1 MPKIS
6 HLLASI
12 DMKIPALAVLMFLA
26 QFAYAQTPD
35 PELMKAAL
43 HSCQVFSD
51 TYNNNDPQSLTQ
63 LFSED
68 ATLVTDTGVFHGQA
82 DIGKYQT
89 GLFKVVR
96 FSNHKADPIFAYP
109 IGNDGKQ
116 FWATGSWSH
125 TVEVQGGKPFDQ
137 KGFWSAIIV
146 NDGTG
151 RDVMQ
156 TYNITPAPAPTQ

>member
-1 MPKIS
+1 LPKIS

-43 HSCQVFSD
+43 HSCQVFGD

-151 RDVMQ
+151 RDVTQ

>member
-1 MPKIS
+1 M
-6 HLLASI
+6 
-12 DMKIPALAVLMFLA
+12 
-26 QFAYAQTPD
+26 
-35 PELMKAAL
+35 
-43 HSCQVFSD
+43 
-51 TYNNNDPQSLTQ
+51 
-63 LFSED
+63 
-68 ATLVTDTGVFHGQA
+68 TDTGVFHGQE

-96 FSNHKADPIFAYP
+96 FSNHKADPISAYP
-109 IGNDGKQ
+109 IGTDGKQ

-156 TYNITPAPAPTQ
+156 TYNITPTPTK

>member
-43 HSCQVFSD
+43 HSCQVFGD

-82 DIGKYQT
+82 DIGKYQM
-89 GLFKVVR
+89 GLFKVCVSATIR
-96 FSNHKADPIFAYP
+96 PIQFSLIP
-109 IGNDGKQ
+109 
-116 FWATGSWSH
+116 
-125 TVEVQGGKPFDQ
+125 
-137 KGFWSAIIV
+137 
-146 NDGTG
+146 
-151 RDVMQ
+151 
-156 TYNITPAPAPTQ
+156 